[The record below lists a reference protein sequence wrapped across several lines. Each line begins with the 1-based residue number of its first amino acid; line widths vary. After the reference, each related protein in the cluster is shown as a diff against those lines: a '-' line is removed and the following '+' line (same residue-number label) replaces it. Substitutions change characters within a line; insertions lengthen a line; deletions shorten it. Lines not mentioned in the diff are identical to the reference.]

1 LTKSPHAGSGIG
13 YVLLATLGWSLSGL
27 FVRLMPELDGW
38 QINCWRGFWM
48 SLALLAYLILIH
60 RADIGARFDEI
71 PFQAVLVSAICFAAG
86 TTFYVSSLT
95 LTSTATVSV
104 IGATSPLITALLSPW
119 ITGEKPHI
127 LAWISAVLALI
138 GMVVIA
144 RDGIELGHAAGL
156 ILSFCVPFT
165 FALQTLLLRKY
176 RNYDMMFAI
185 CVGGFFAF
193 LLAGVGSLVIGHHSP
208 FEISSK
214 SFYLLMLMGPLQLSI
229 PLVFYGMGAKQMQA
243 VSLSLIAMLDAVFNP
258 FWPWLVV
265 GEKPGTASLIGG
277 AIILGAVLLTI
288 LGGKIMALRAA

>member
-1 LTKSPHAGSGIG
+1 LTKTPNANAGVV

-48 SLALLAYLILIH
+48 AVGLLVYLILTH
-60 RADIGARFDEI
+60 RSQIFVHFDEI
-71 PFQAVLVSAICFAAG
+71 PFPAVMLSAVCFAAG

-95 LTSTATVSV
+95 LASTATVSV

-127 LAWISAVLALI
+127 LAWVSAVLALL
-138 GMVVIA
+138 GMGVIA
-144 RDGIELGHAAGL
+144 RDGLELGHVAG
-156 ILSFCVPFT
+156 IALSLCVPIT

-176 RNYDMMFAI
+176 RHHDMMFPI

-193 LLAGVGSLVIGHHSP
+193 LFAIIGSQVIGHHSV
-208 FEISSK
+208 FEISAK
-214 SFYLLMLMGPLQLSI
+214 SFYLLMLMGPVQLSI

-243 VSLSLIAMLDAVFNP
+243 VSLSLIAMLDAVINP
-258 FWPWLVV
+258 LWPWLVV
-265 GEKPGTASLIGG
+265 GEKPSTASFIGG
-277 AIILGAVLLTI
+277 SIVLGAVLLTV
-288 LGGKIMALRAA
+288 LGSKVMAARHA